1 MNKEQLDTLLFQLT
15 PNEIEYKKNKDSY
28 SKRFKSQDT
37 TFILGKEVY
46 ILYGKEL
53 KDYDIALRKDS
64 RFSFMPFY
72 TYNCINLNYI
82 YSGQCTYY
90 IDDKEVVLKK
100 GDICIFDRGTVR
112 TKMVTGYNDIIIN
125 IILREDYFKNT
136 IQIMQSQNLLAQF
149 VAKTL
154 ETNTSHDNYIIF
166 YSSKNE
172 KIPELFNEILFE
184 YYEKKNYASQVIQ
197 SYLSIIMIEL
207 LRSYQDNNNLGL
219 VQFSNSNSSQILQM
233 IAFIENNYVQCTLED
248 LSKEFGYHEKYI
260 CSLLKKQYNKTFKQ
274 IQTEYRIKYASRYL
288 IHSDLTIQEISQK
301 VGFNNLNQFYKIF
314 DKFYHTTPSKY
325 RKTNKEAS

>member
-1 MNKEQLDTLLFQLT
+1 
-15 PNEIEYKKNKDSY
+15 
-28 SKRFKSQDT
+28 
-37 TFILGKEVY
+37 
-46 ILYGKEL
+46 
-53 KDYDIALRKDS
+53 
-64 RFSFMPFY
+64 
-72 TYNCINLNYI
+72 
-82 YSGQCTYY
+82 
-90 IDDKEVVLKK
+90 
-100 GDICIFDRGTVR
+100 
-112 TKMVTGYNDIIIN
+112 MVTGYNDIIIN

-166 YSSKNE
+166 YSSKSE